1 MIKKLGGINNSIRL
15 FAISILLF
23 LYIAPFLLVLI
34 NSFKTTKAFLLNPI
48 SLPDGLN
55 FQNYIE
61 AFDKMNFARAFTNS
75 LIITVLSVLCTILFS
90 SMTAY
95 VLVRNKWK
103 FNRYIFFI
111 MVASMIIPFQAIM
124 IPLVKIYG
132 SIGMMNSRW
141 ALIYMY
147 IGFGTSLAVFIYHG
161 FIKSISL
168 ELEEAAMI
176 DGATRIQIFFYI
188 IFPLIKPITITIA
201 VLNILWIWNDFLLPS
216 LVLLESPQR
225 TLPLSTYY
233 FFSTYTVDYG
243 PLMAGLMMTI
253 TPVIVIYLF
262 LQRHIIKGIMQ
273 GSIK

>member
-1 MIKKLGGINNSIRL
+1 
-15 FAISILLF
+15 
-23 LYIAPFLLVLI
+23 
-34 NSFKTTKAFLLNPI
+34 
-48 SLPDGLN
+48 
-55 FQNYIE
+55 
-61 AFDKMNFARAFTNS
+61 
-75 LIITVLSVLCTILFS
+75 
-90 SMTAY
+90 
-95 VLVRNKWK
+95 
-103 FNRYIFFI
+103 